1 VAGYVPSRERS
12 QTERHRG
19 GSHLMIENDEQLKIA
34 QAAVRNLQ
42 QILLAA
48 RKVHSAAEYRA
59 MSEPILLELQQR
71 EQEMLTYLSRA
82 EAEAARA

>member
-1 VAGYVPSRERS
+1 
-12 QTERHRG
+12 
-19 GSHLMIENDEQLKIA
+19 MIENDEQLKIA

-71 EQEMLTYLSRA
+71 EQEILPYLSRA
-82 EAEAARA
+82 EAEAVRA

>member
-1 VAGYVPSRERS
+1 
-12 QTERHRG
+12 
-19 GSHLMIENDEQLKIA
+19 MIENDEQLKIA

-48 RKVHSAAEYRA
+48 RKAHSAAEYRA

-71 EQEMLTYLSRA
+71 EQEILTYLSRA
-82 EAEAARA
+82 EAEAVHT